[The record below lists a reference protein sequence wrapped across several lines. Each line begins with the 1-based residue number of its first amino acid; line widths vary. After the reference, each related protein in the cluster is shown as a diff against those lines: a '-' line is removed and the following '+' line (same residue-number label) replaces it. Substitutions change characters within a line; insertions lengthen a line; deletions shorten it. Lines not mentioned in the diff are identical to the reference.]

1 MSRLDFET
9 MQRLQ
14 RKLQEKYKDK
24 WARLCPEH
32 GRSSLLWMIGE
43 ASETADVIKKR
54 GDRAIMENPEVR
66 KHFIEEMCDTLMYFN
81 DLMLCYGVTPEELE
95 NVYLEKHEIDMKR
108 W

>member
-14 RKLQEKYKDK
+14 RELQEKYKDK
-24 WARLCPEH
+24 WARLCPEP

-81 DLMLCYGVTPEELE
+81 DLMNCFGISSDKLAEQYRA
-95 NVYLEKHEIDMKR
+95 KHRRNMTR
-108 W
+108 R

>member
-14 RKLQEKYKDK
+14 RELQEKYKDK

-66 KHFIEEMCDTLMYFN
+66 KYFIEEMCDTLMYFN
-81 DLMLCYGVTPEELE
+81 DLMICYGVTPEELE